1 MDIQNNIILI
11 FDLDDTLY
19 KEIDYLKSAYKEISL
34 VISNKIN
41 RSKDAIF
48 NEMIESYFNGL
59 NVFETILD
67 KYQIKDIMIKDLI
80 FMYRNHKPKIYLN
93 ENTNKVLLELKKKV
107 FKTGLITDG
116 RSMQQRNKI
125 SALGL
130 SDYFDEIIIS
140 DEFGSEK
147 PDIKNFKYFINKYG
161 EDKNYLY
168 VGDNVKKDFITP
180 NKMGWNTICLIDN
193 GNNIHKQDFNIEI
206 ILRPKFVIKDLI
218 EIKKVLKK
226 II

>member
-1 MDIQNNIILI
+1 MDIRNNIILI